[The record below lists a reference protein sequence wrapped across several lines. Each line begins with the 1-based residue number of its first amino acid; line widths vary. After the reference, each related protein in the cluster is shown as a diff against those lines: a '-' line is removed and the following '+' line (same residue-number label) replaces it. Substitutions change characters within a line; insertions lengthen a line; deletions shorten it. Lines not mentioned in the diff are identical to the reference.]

1 MDEKPIF
8 DQDIDEKAGEPSV
21 PVRFIGMAA
30 KQLKKNPFRKKG
42 KMPYMLTKGAMYL
55 IADAK
60 KEEFEP
66 YLRKFAGDLAKQYT
80 NIPYNDATR
89 IHYKHNFGKKGAD
102 IDAGMV
108 LHFWTQVYKG
118 LEFLILDLKE
128 VDICVGFVFGKQA
141 PVDPKELLL
150 MAFSQV
156 PESHEISKKFEEFA
170 KMKPKSEG
178 NAE

>member
-1 MDEKPIF
+1 M
-8 DQDIDEKAGEPSV
+8 
-21 PVRFIGMAA
+21 
-30 KQLKKNPFRKKG
+30 KNPFRKKG

-55 IADAK
+55 ITDAK

-89 IHYKHNFGKKGAD
+89 THYKHNFGKKGAD

-118 LEFLILDLKE
+118 LEFLIIRDGS
-128 VDICVGFVFGKQA
+128 GFVQCI
-141 PVDPKELLL
+141 VDENNIKKEI
-150 MAFSQV
+150 F
-156 PESHEISKKFEEFA
+156 EIA
-170 KMKPKSEG
+170 KSITQDKR
-178 NAE
+178 